1 MYKFINDPVTGKN
14 IIYNYIN
21 QLQTGG
27 GPFVKISEKMLNSL
41 SYPCNEAHETGMD
54 CGAISLYFLGIFD
67 KTLEKVISYIIKN
80 SGVGITTDYLLQLIR
95 EYENKIRTNNPEL
108 IINDLGPSRIMF
120 QTLPISKRSIE
131 EDKLKWYERMINN
144 IFTHIPNGFG
154 TILFYQ
160 RFDYSGHF
168 LIIIKG
174 INGSMNLLDIQ
185 QKLQIK
191 GINAI
196 SQYCLQQKILKFGIF
211 YNGLFLN
218 SVENPTPEISGHT
231 KITIPIE
238 EVKELVRNISYGPPA
253 VKRGDFTITMNPD
266 AAALVMPSGVTSSPQ
281 SKVAVK
287 RGDFTITMNP
297 DAGGGSS
304 D

>member
-27 GPFVKISEKMLNSL
+27 GPFVKISEKMLNTL
-41 SYPCNEAHETGMD
+41 SYPCREAYATDVD

-80 SGVGITTDYLLQLIR
+80 SSTGGITTAYLLQLIR
-95 EYENKIRTNNPEL
+95 EYENKIRENNREL
-108 IINDLGPSRIMF
+108 IISDLGPSEIMYK
-120 QTLPISKRSIE
+120 THPKNMRSKKS
-131 EDKLKWYERMINN
+131 KLKWYKRMINK
-144 IFTHIPNGFG
+144 IFTNIPNGFG

-174 INGSMNLLDIQ
+174 IHGSINLLDIQ
-185 QKLQIK
+185 TEDVIQ
-191 GINAI
+191 GINDI
-196 SQYCLQQKILKFGIF
+196 SQYCLEQDIFQFGIF
-211 YNGLFLN
+211 YNGLQLN

-231 KITIPIE
+231 KIRIPRRDVE
-238 EVKELVRNISYGPPA
+238 ELVRNISYGSA
-253 VKRGDFTITMNPD
+253 DDGAF
-266 AAALVMPSGVTSSPQ
+266 VMPSGVTSSPVDEKEKKRELLQ
-281 SKVAVK
+281 EMLNIGLLTLEEHAVE
-287 RGDFTITMNP
+287 I
-297 DAGGGSS
+297 AAL
-304 D
+304 